1 MLDCDKRKKAALRIL
16 GELQKYDSLASAAN
30 ELYLEL
36 EGESF
41 GFPTPESAR
50 CFLKRLKLKALTPQD
65 PSDSNQVDYEEGGG
79 AAKFNFKGSIPTPM
93 TKEELIASHGVNLD
107 EWEIVKIR
115 IKYWDVTAKLKE
127 FSSPNEVTDNYLEAG
142 RNFSLAVELL
152 PRKESPEESL
162 ALAIESALESVRK
175 VITQEKKKVKGT
187 LPFYGKK
194 EDQTKEGEV
203 RKKQS
208 DSKMLEVSLFDLH
221 LGKLCW
227 SEETNHSDWD
237 TKIASSATLEAAQD
251 LLTFYPS
258 YGRIWLPLG
267 HDFFNSD
274 GPDQN
279 GTGGR
284 TSRGTPQD
292 EDTRWIKSLNTGV
305 DVALALVELC
315 VQHAP
320 VDITIMRG
328 NHDEQR
334 CIFLGRLL
342 AEVYKNHPHVT
353 VDHSPHMLKKYQW
366 GDVFLA
372 TAHGQLEKEQKIVTE
387 CALKFPEFGTANWRE
402 IHVGHG
408 HRMRNAGMIM
418 DGWEEQSVRYRMIPS
433 MCGIDSWHSRNLF
446 HNHPA
451 AESYLWDKKDLYL
464 GHHSYCMKRND

>member
-1 MLDCDKRKKAALRIL
+1 MPDIELRKRAALGIL
-16 GELQKYDSLASAAN
+16 GRLHTFSSLTDAAEHLFEELKD
-30 ELYLEL
+30 EED
-36 EGESF
+36 
-41 GFPTPESAR
+41 GFPSVEAAR
-50 CFLKRLKLKALTPQD
+50 CYLRRAKEEHLTISDDSEETLNEVDIEESEGRTKFSFRGTIPQ
-65 PSDSNQVDYEEGGG
+65 
-79 AAKFNFKGSIPTPM
+79 PM
-93 TKEELIASHGVNLD
+93 TKEELISSHGINLD
-107 EWEIVKIR
+107 QWSIAKIR
-115 IKYWDVTAKLKE
+115 IKYWDVTAKIKHYTE
-127 FSSPNEVTDNYLEAG
+127 PNTVEGETLEAG
-142 RNFSLAVELL
+142 RNFSLAVELH
-152 PRKESPEESL
+152 PKKEDPAEVL
-162 ALAIESALESVRK
+162 AEAVEGAISSIQRA
-175 VITQEKKKVKGT
+175 ITAEKKRAKGK
-187 LPFYGKK
+187 LPFYSTHHKMDDGVTRKGG
-194 EDQTKEGEV
+194 GE
-203 RKKQS
+203 
-208 DSKMLEVSLFDLH
+208 SKMLEVSLFDLH

-237 TKIASSATLEAAQD
+237 TKIASSATLEAAHD

-274 GPDQN
+274 GPDMG

-315 VQHAP
+315 LQHAP

-342 AEVYKNHPHVT
+342 AEVYKDHPYVT
-353 VDHSPHMLKKYQW
+353 VDHSPHMLKPYTW

-387 CALKFPEFGTANWRE
+387 CALKFPEFGSARWRE

-408 HRMRNAGMIM
+408 HRMRNAGMILE
-418 DGWEEQSVRYRMIPS
+418 GWEEQSVRYRMIPS

-464 GHHSYCMKRND
+464 GHHSYSARC